1 MKILVTG
8 CTGFLGPELL
18 EHFKLQTHHHFY
30 LVTRQP
36 EKNYI
41 SLAIKDFPHIEL
53 VSGDITRPDVL
64 IDSELMNKLI
74 DEVEIILHAA
84 AYYDLAGS
92 YSSCFMYNVVGTQ
105 NMIFLAKRM
114 KKLKYFHYVSTVAVA
129 GDYSETMPEKFLE
142 LGQKYSNHYAKT
154 KADAEKMVREAIA
167 YLPQIRIYRLGILI
181 GNSVDGEMAKLDGP
195 YYFTHAISQLLQD
208 MPLIKRLPVLIMP
221 FHANSLL
228 PIIPVDYAAKFITHA
243 MEHPSEDEK
252 CVTYHVIS
260 DQCPN
265 LEGLLQDILQAFGLK
280 MKVIGFPRH
289 QMIGPVFK
297 AMKLPP
303 ELIDYMYATTTYD
316 IRNRNQDYS
325 DIPLGRYH
333 DYKEAFI
340 KGALEREKSLEAK

>member
-18 EHFKLQTHHHFY
+18 EHFKHQTHHHFY
-30 LVTRQP
+30 LLTRQP
-36 EKNYI
+36 EKNFI

-53 VSGDITRPDVL
+53 VSGDITRPEVFHN
-64 IDSELMNKLI
+64 SELMDQLI
-74 DEVEIILHAA
+74 DDVEIILHAA

-114 KKLKYFHYVSTVAVA
+114 KKLKFFHYVSTVAVA
-129 GDYSETMPEKFLE
+129 GDYAETMPEKFLD
-142 LGQKYSNHYAKT
+142 LGQKFSNHYAKT
-154 KADAEKMVREAIA
+154 KADAERMVREAAA

-181 GNSVDGEMAKLDGP
+181 GNSQSGLMTKLDGP
-195 YYFTHAISQLLQD
+195 YYFTHAIAQLLKE

-221 FHANSLL
+221 FSAHSLL
-228 PIIPVDYAAKFITHA
+228 PIIPVDYAAQFLTNA
-243 MEHPSEDEK
+243 MEHPKSIDK
-252 CVTYHVIS
+252 IVTYHVIS

-265 LEGLLQDILQAFGLK
+265 LEDLLQDILSGFKLR

-297 AMKLPP
+297 AMKLPA
-303 ELIDYMYATTTYD
+303 ELIDYMYSTTTYD
-316 IRNRNQDYS
+316 IRNRIQDYS

-333 DYKEAFI
+333 EYKEAFI
-340 KGALEREKSLEAK
+340 KGALNREFNTEA